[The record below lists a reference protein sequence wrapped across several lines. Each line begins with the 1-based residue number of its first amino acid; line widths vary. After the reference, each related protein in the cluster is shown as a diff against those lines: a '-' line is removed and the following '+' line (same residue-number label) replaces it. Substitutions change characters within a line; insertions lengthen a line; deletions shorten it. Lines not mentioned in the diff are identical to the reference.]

1 MLLVLSCIHGTIK
14 IIITR
19 FICEGNAAIYV
30 LLFAL
35 IQDEN
40 FEKKVSN
47 FTAVI
52 AQTYKL
58 DMKNRSVGLTHES
71 LRLMSEAKEVTDM

>member
-1 MLLVLSCIHGTIK
+1 M
-14 IIITR
+14 
-19 FICEGNAAIYV
+19 
-30 LLFAL
+30 
-35 IQDEN
+35 
-40 FEKKVSN
+40 SN

>member
-1 MLLVLSCIHGTIK
+1 M
-14 IIITR
+14 
-19 FICEGNAAIYV
+19 

-52 AQTYKL
+52 VQTYKL

-71 LRLMSEAKEVTDM
+71 LRLMSEVKRGDRYVVVLNHTTVESKQSKNF